1 MRVLFFA
8 KSKRN
13 MMCWRDEEGRRGDAN
28 ACAFFCEIKKE
39 HDVLERG
46 EMKGEEEG
54 RQECVLN

>member
-1 MRVLFFA
+1 MRVL
-8 KSKRN
+8 
-13 MMCWRDEEGRRGDAN
+13 
-28 ACAFFCEIKKE
+28 FCEIKKE